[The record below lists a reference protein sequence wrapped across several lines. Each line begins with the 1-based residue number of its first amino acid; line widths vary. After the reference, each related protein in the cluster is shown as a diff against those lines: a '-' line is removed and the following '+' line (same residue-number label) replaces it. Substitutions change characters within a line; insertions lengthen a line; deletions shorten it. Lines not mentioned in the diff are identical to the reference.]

1 MAEEIRRHSPRP
13 VSAPRLAERFE
24 VSVRTIE
31 RDLVALRSAGL
42 PLYAVEGRTGGHAML
57 GVETRTL
64 LSLTARE
71 ITGLLVA
78 VRTGGDQPFGD
89 VAWSA
94 ADRLADALPE
104 STRREVDDL
113 VARLRTTKAD
123 ARSGSRWRRVVE
135 EAVAESRVVNIT
147 YRDRH
152 GTLTRRSVEAVGFY
166 GSGSGWFLIG
176 WCRLRGDRRIFRL
189 DRVEQAELTTE
200 VVPRRDVDETLGWV
214 PGDVAA
220 PS

>member
-13 VSAPRLAERFE
+13 VSAPRLAEKFE

-42 PLYAVEGRTGGHAML
+42 PLYAVEGRTGGHVAL
-57 GVETRTL
+57 GTETRTL
-64 LSLTARE
+64 LTLSARE
-71 ITGLLVA
+71 IVGLLLA
-78 VRTGGDQPFGD
+78 VRTGDDHPFGD
-89 VAWSA
+89 AARSA
-94 ADRLADALPE
+94 ADRLAGALPDT
-104 STRREVDDL
+104 TRTELDDL
-113 VARLRTTKAD
+113 VARLRTAVD
-123 ARSGSRWRRVVE
+123 ATPAGQRWRRVIE

-152 GTLTRRSVEAVGFY
+152 GTITRRAVEAVGFY

-176 WCRLRGDRRIFRL
+176 WCRLRGGRRIFRL
-189 DRVEQAELTTE
+189 DRVERADLTAE
-200 VVPRRDVDETLGWV
+200 VVSRRDVDETLGWV
-214 PGDVAA
+214 PGEVVI